1 MIRRLFLFTLLF
13 ISLSA
18 DAQNQ
23 FIGKWRGKI
32 NVQGVSLTLIF
43 DIKESS
49 LNNKRGIY
57 SSELS
62 VPQQGARNIPMSSTQ
77 IKKNKISIK
86 SNVLGL
92 EYQGKLEKN
101 VLIRGEFEQ
110 NGQTFLLVLTKAN
123 EIQEELRQ
131 KPKPPFPYRSRNV
144 QFSHG
149 NGFIR
154 FFGTYSYPKVDA
166 YNSTTPV
173 VILISGSGSQD
184 RDETILGHKPFL
196 IISDYLNRQNLAV
209 LRVDDRGA
217 GETKTKPSELKYTT
231 ADRITDV
238 QSYIQFVRD
247 SIGSKHPIYLLG
259 HSEGARIAAEV
270 AVKDTQVKRIIALG
284 PALVNGAIINKYQN
298 TNGLKKIL
306 RDSEYINAYL
316 TLHDSIIGNSTELLS
331 GRIKP
336 SQIDSSI
343 VNQLNQWKKHTPKN
357 QSKKVKKRFEEVIKT
372 DFDTY
377 ILHQYSQLLS
387 NHWMLFFLQDDPIKW
402 WTEIQQPCLL
412 INGELDRQTPVE
424 LNKPVFDKYLSNK
437 KNITYNTIDGINHI
451 GQKAHT
457 GHPSEYTEIT
467 TTVDSSVLGLIGTFF
482 LED

>member
-1 MIRRLFLFTLLF
+1 MIRRLILVAVIF
-13 ISLSA
+13 ISLTVE
-18 DAQNQ
+18 AQNQ

-32 NVQGVSLTLIF
+32 DVQGMSLTLIF
-43 DIKESS
+43 NIKESS
-49 LNNKRGIY
+49 LNKNRSIY

-77 IKKNKISIK
+77 IKKNKISIN

-92 EYQGKLEKN
+92 EYQGKLEKTE
-101 VLIRGEFEQ
+101 IIKGEFKQ
-110 NGQTFLLVLTKAN
+110 NGQTFPLVLTKTK
-123 EIQEELRQ
+123 EIQEEFRQ
-131 KPKPPFPYRSRNV
+131 NPKPPFPYQSRNV

-154 FFGTYSYPKVDA
+154 FFGTYSFPKGDS
-166 YNSTTPV
+166 YTSTTPV

-184 RDETILGHKPFL
+184 RDETIMRHKPFL
-196 IISDYLNRQNLAV
+196 VISDYLNRQRLAV

-231 ADRITDV
+231 ADRVKDV

-247 SIGSKHPIYLLG
+247 SMGSKHPIYLLG

-270 AVKDTQVKRIIALG
+270 AVKDTQVTKIIALG

-298 TNGLKKIL
+298 INGLKKIL

-316 TLHDSIIGNSTELLS
+316 TLHDSIIGISTELLS
-331 GRIKP
+331 GKLKPFQMDTSIK
-336 SQIDSSI
+336 SE
-343 VNQLNQWKKHTPKN
+343 LNEWKKHTPNK
-357 QSKKVKKRFEEVIKT
+357 QYKKIKKKFEKIIKA
-372 DFDTY
+372 DFDKY

-387 NHWMLFFLQDDPIKW
+387 NHWMLFFLQDNPIKW
-402 WTEIQQPCLL
+402 WTKIQQPCLL
-412 INGELDRQTPVE
+412 INGELDRQTPTE
-424 LNKPVFDKYLSNK
+424 LNKPIFDKYLSNK
-437 KNITYNTIDGINHI
+437 KNITYNIIDGINHI
-451 GQKAHT
+451 GQKAQT

-467 TTVDSSVLGLIGTFF
+467 TTVDSSVLGLIGNFF